1 MYTCVGGKKMKND
14 LGSILVGDTELSSK
28 TPELESLLLH
38 YTNHA
43 TKRMSI
49 GKTRKAL
56 DDCRMATY
64 LDPSF
69 LKVCLT
75 AGK

>member
-1 MYTCVGGKKMKND
+1 MTKD
-14 LGSILVGDTELSSK
+14 LGSILVADTELSSK

-38 YTNHA
+38 YTNRVA
-43 TKRMSI
+43 KRMSI

-64 LDPSF
+64 LDPGF